1 MAKILISEYRQ
12 LIEQLEIAFYTQEKL
27 YRILLEEK
35 EAQDETISVLAESHR
50 ALEESHRSLLEEKEA
65 QDETI
70 SVLAESHRALEESHR
85 SLLEENEAK
94 DETIKDQQQV
104 IDDLKRK
111 LDCQPNYCE
120 NDGSSNCIM
129 SRSRI
134 CSR

>member
-1 MAKILISEYRQ
+1 MFHNCNPQDGQLFANLRRAKIALSALAESYR
-12 LIEQLEIAFYTQEKL
+12 A
-27 YRILLEEK
+27 
-35 EAQDETISVLAESHR
+35 LAESHR
-50 ALEESHRSLLEEKEA
+50 ALA
-65 QDETI
+65 
-70 SVLAESHRALEESHR
+70 ESHR

-104 IDDLKRK
+104 IDDLKRE

-134 CSR
+134 CYG